1 MSFAW
6 LLTGAI
12 VGLILFY
19 ILLALTESER
29 ITGMARTILAY
40 LFVPVALV
48 AGVLGL
54 LLFGLAAVW
63 FLRQVGIL

>member
-19 ILLALTESER
+19 ILLALVESER
-29 ITGMARTILAY
+29 ITGIARTILAY
-40 LFVPVALV
+40 LFIPVALV
-48 AGVLGL
+48 AGALWFL
-54 LLFGLAAVW
+54 LLGYAAVW
-63 FLRQVGIL
+63 LLRQVGIL